1 MELEQELKDIMDNAY
16 NDILTEGLEKEKDA
30 FSKIEEFLFT
40 NNELTSL
47 DTEIWYISSNED
59 DEPLESIN
67 EEDMDDATG
76 RIDIKYKATYT
87 NIFKA
92 LHDLDMIEECKD
104 DGGVG
109 IITRSQVG
117 ITHVFDPIF
126 DEVLNKVDS
135 LEGLITTLTTPL
147 AVHTIIRLENEIVR
161 ITNERQD
168 IKYGESR
175 LVDALIHA
183 CFHW

>member
-1 MELEQELKDIMDNAY
+1 MELEQELKNIMDNAY
-16 NDILTEGLEKEKDA
+16 NDLLTEGLEKEKDI
-30 FSKIEEFLFT
+30 FKKIEEFLFK
-40 NNELTSL
+40 NNELAAV

-59 DEPLESIN
+59 DEPLEPIN

-76 RIDIKYKATYT
+76 RIDIKYKATYG

-92 LHDLDMIEECKD
+92 LFDLDMIQECKN

-109 IITRSQVG
+109 IITRSQAG
-117 ITHVFDPIF
+117 ITHVFDSIF

-135 LEGLITTLTTPL
+135 FEGLITTLTTPL

-161 ITNERQD
+161 ITNERES

>member
-1 MELEQELKDIMDNAY
+1 MR
-16 NDILTEGLEKEKDA
+16 
-30 FSKIEEFLFT
+30 KIWMTLR
-40 NNELTSL
+40 
-47 DTEIWYISSNED
+47 
-59 DEPLESIN
+59 
-67 EEDMDDATG
+67 G

-135 LEGLITTLTTPL
+135 LEGLITTLTY
-147 AVHTIIRLENEIVR
+147 TISSTYNYQVR
-161 ITNERQD
+161 
-168 IKYGESR
+168 K
-175 LVDALIHA
+175 
-183 CFHW
+183 